1 MNKIALI
8 ILVFVFGTN
17 NLVFAQSKEKSSS
30 EILQEVTSKTKAY
43 QSIRLKFTYKM
54 ENPEANINETTQG
67 EAMVSG
73 DKYQLKVAGQTVIS
87 DGKTVWTIIPD
98 AAEVQVNDVAAG
110 SDAFTPTKMLS
121 SYSDEFKS
129 KLIPKVNE
137 LNGRNVYA
145 LELTPN
151 KKKSFDKVN
160 LFIDKNKM
168 QLYSIVI
175 FDQDGGTY
183 TYTITTFETDVKVNP
198 GDFGFK
204 ATDYPDYEVIDMR

>member
-1 MNKIALI
+1 M
-8 ILVFVFGTN
+8 VFVFGTN
-17 NLVFAQSKEKSSS
+17 HLVFAQSKEKSSS

-54 ENPEANINETTQG
+54 EYPEANINETTQG
-67 EAMVSG
+67 EALVSG

-98 AAEVQVNDVAAG
+98 AAEVQINDVAAG

-121 SYSDEFKS
+121 SYSEEFKS

-175 FDQDGGTY
+175 FDQNGGTY
-183 TYTITTFETDVKVNP
+183 TYTMTTFETDVKVNP